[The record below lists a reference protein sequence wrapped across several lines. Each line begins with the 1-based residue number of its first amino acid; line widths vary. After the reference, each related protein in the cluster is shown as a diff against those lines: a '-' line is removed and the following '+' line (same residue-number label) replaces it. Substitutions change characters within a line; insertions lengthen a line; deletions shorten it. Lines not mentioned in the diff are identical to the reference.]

1 MAKERPLF
9 SISPCS
15 RFTEA
20 APLAA
25 VMLSPIAPT
34 TLISPGRSLC
44 TLVGRVGDGA
54 PGDPGEVSQGNGV
67 SSGMGS
73 WNLAPWGQY
82 PKFIFFRVIEGLAF
96 G

>member
-1 MAKERPLF
+1 MGPLSFSPMAKDRPLF

-20 APLAA
+20 APFAA

-44 TLVGRVGDGA
+44 TLFGRVGNGS
-54 PGDPGEVSQGNGV
+54 PGDPGEVPQGNGV
-67 SSGMGS
+67 SSGTDS
-73 WNLAPWGQY
+73 
-82 PKFIFFRVIEGLAF
+82 
-96 G
+96 